1 MGIFGTRASSSLPSG
16 PGGLSQALEAAILV
30 SEVAASAAALPDV
43 LDAMLGAVVDLLG
56 VDQGSIMLVDEGGHN
71 LVLAATRGAPGG
83 APVGYRIGC
92 AEGIAGRVLATG
104 RPLLLGEVDADAF
117 VNFTEKR
124 RRISSSAVVPLR
136 VRGRAI
142 GVLSI
147 AICDRS
153 GRLGD
158 DELRVAQM
166 FADQAA
172 GVIHRTRLH
181 DGAEQRSSDLM
192 ALLRASRGVVGL
204 LDVNDLL
211 HKVLDGAMRLSGGTT
226 GFVCLFDRDSGDV
239 ATGVFR
245 SIGKDQIGSLLSR
258 AEVTA
263 ARTSLE
269 PVVFDGCCAVGLATQ
284 AGTCGVIVTQG
295 VDEVAGDRLELL
307 SLFQQQCSSALA
319 SAELH
324 EALKHKEQE
333 LSSIIDGVLNPM
345 VLVDAAHR
353 IVAMNPAS
361 EELFHISG
369 RFSEGTS
376 IESALGHDK
385 IEGMLMS
392 DGDVQTEID
401 VGVPPRTFKAR
412 VTDVRLIGAPAGR
425 LLVMDDVTTERQNA
439 KVQRDFVAMIGHEL
453 RTPLTI
459 IKGFAKT
466 LVKRVDKSST
476 QQITDVLTT
485 IDNKANQLERIIED
499 LLYVS
504 RVESREAA
512 LRVER
517 IEVGGLV
524 ERVSQEMLRNHPER
538 EVHLDVAG
546 PVQWVCDESKVSI
559 VLRHLLDNA
568 LKYSDAPAPVFVRV
582 REESGD
588 LVFEV
593 VDRGVGMVSS
603 DVPSIF
609 ERFHQIDGG
618 STRSHGGLGVGLYLS
633 AQLVRIHGGRIWVDA
648 TWGKG
653 STFCFSLPR
662 RIGQSNPR
670 VLRRAPEGVV

>member
-1 MGIFGTRASSSLPSG
+1 MGIFSARPSGSLPSG
-16 PGGLSQALEAAILV
+16 PGGLSQALEAAIRV
-30 SEVAASAAALPDV
+30 SDVAASAAALPDV
-43 LDAMLGAVVDLLG
+43 LDAMLRAVVDLLG

-71 LVLAATRGAPGG
+71 LVLSATVGAPAGV
-83 APVGYRIGC
+83 PVGYRIGC

-104 RPLLLGEVDADAF
+104 KPLLLEEVDADAF
-117 VNFTEKR
+117 VNFTAKR

-147 AICDRS
+147 AICERS
-153 GRLGD
+153 GHLSD

-181 DGAEQRSSDLM
+181 DGAEHRSSDLM
-192 ALLRASRGVVGL
+192 ALLRASRGVVGV

-211 HKVLDGAMRLSGGTT
+211 QKILDGAMRLSGGAT
-226 GFVCLFDRDSGDV
+226 GFVCLFDRESGGV
-239 ATGVFR
+239 STGVFR
-245 SIGKDQIGSLLSR
+245 SIAKDEISGLLAR
-258 AEVTA
+258 PEVIE

-269 PVVFDGCCAVGLATQ
+269 PVVFDGYCVVGIATQ
-284 AGTCGVIVTQG
+284 AGTCGVIVTTG
-295 VDEVAGDRLELL
+295 VEEVVGDRLELL
-307 SLFQQQCSSALA
+307 SLFQQQSSSALA

-361 EELFHISG
+361 EELFHVSG
-369 RFSEGTS
+369 RFSEG
-376 IESALGHDK
+376 AAVDGAFGHDT
-385 IEGMLMS
+385 IERLLMG
-392 DGDVQTEID
+392 DGDMQTEID

-412 VTDVRLIGAPAGR
+412 VTDVRLVGAPAGR

-439 KVQRDFVAMIGHEL
+439 RVQRDFVAMIGHEL

-459 IKGFAKT
+459 IKGFART
-466 LVKRVDKSST
+466 LIKRVDRTSA
-476 QQITDVLTT
+476 QQMTDVLVT
-485 IDNKANQLERIIED
+485 IDNKANQLERVIED

-517 IEVGGLV
+517 VEVGELV
-524 ERVSQEMLRNHPER
+524 EKVSQEMLRNHPER
-538 EVHLDVAG
+538 EVHLDIPGLVR
-546 PVQWVCDESKVSI
+546 WVCDESKVSL

-582 REESGD
+582 REEADD
-588 LVFEV
+588 LVIEI

-603 DVPSIF
+603 DVPNIF

-618 STRSHGGLGVGLYLS
+618 STRTHGGLGVGLYLS
-633 AQLVRIHGGRIWVDA
+633 AQLVRIHGGRIWVDS

-662 RIGQSNPR
+662 RVGQTNPR
-670 VLRRAPEGVV
+670 VLRRSPEGIA

>member
-1 MGIFGTRASSSLPSG
+1 MGIFGTHASNLLPSG
-16 PGGLSQALEAAILV
+16 PGGLSKALEAAILV
-30 SEVAASAAALPDV
+30 SDVAASAAALPDV
-43 LDAMLGAVVDLLG
+43 LDAMLGAVVDLLE

-71 LVLAATRGAPGG
+71 LVLAATSGVPGG
-83 APVGYRIGC
+83 APIGYSIGC

-153 GRLGD
+153 GRLVD
-158 DELRVAQM
+158 DDLRVAQM

-211 HKVLDGAMRLSGGTT
+211 HKVLDGAMSLSRGTT
-226 GFVCLFDRDSGDV
+226 GFVCLFDRDSGGV
-239 ATGVFR
+239 STGVFR
-245 SIGKDQIGSLLSR
+245 SIDKDEIGALLGR
-258 AEVTA
+258 AEVTT
-263 ARTSLE
+263 ARSSFE
-269 PVVFDGCCAVGLATQ
+269 PVVFDGYCAVGLATQ
-284 AGTCGVIVTQG
+284 AGTRGVIVTQG

-369 RFSEGTS
+369 RFSEGTP
-376 IESALGHDK
+376 IEGALDHDK

-392 DGDVQTEID
+392 EGDVQTEIE

-412 VTDVRLIGAPAGR
+412 VTDVRLVGAPAGR

-466 LVKRVDKSST
+466 LVKRVDKSNT

-485 IDNKANQLERIIED
+485 IDNKANQLERLIED

-524 ERVSQEMLRNHPER
+524 ERVSQEMLGSHPER
-538 EVHLDVAG
+538 EVHLDTAG

-559 VLRHLLDNA
+559 VLRHLVDNA
-568 LKYSDAPAPVFVRV
+568 LKYSDSPEPVFVRV
-582 REESGD
+582 REESDD

-603 DVPSIF
+603 DVPNIF
-609 ERFHQIDGG
+609 DRFHQIDGG
-618 STRSHGGLGVGLYLS
+618 STRRHGGLGVGLYLS
-633 AQLVRIHGGRIWVDA
+633 AQLVRIHGGRIWVDS

-670 VLRRAPEGVV
+670 VLRREPEGVV

>member
-1 MGIFGTRASSSLPSG
+1 MGIFGTHASNLLPSG
-16 PGGLSQALEAAILV
+16 PGGLSKALEAAILV
-30 SEVAASAAALPDV
+30 SDVAASAAALPHV
-43 LDAMLGAVVDLLG
+43 LDAMLGAVVDLLE

-71 LVLAATRGAPGG
+71 LVLAATSGVPGG
-83 APVGYRIGC
+83 APIGYSIGC

-158 DELRVAQM
+158 DDLRVAQM

-181 DGAEQRSSDLM
+181 DGSEQRSSDLM

-211 HKVLDGAMRLSGGTT
+211 HRVLDGAMRLSRGAT
-226 GFVCLFDRDSGDV
+226 GFVCLFDRDSGGV
-239 ATGVFR
+239 STGVFR
-245 SIGKDQIGSLLSR
+245 SIDKDEIGALLSR
-258 AEVTA
+258 AEVTT
-263 ARTSLE
+263 ARSSFE
-269 PVVFDGCCAVGLATQ
+269 PVVFDGYCAVGLATQ
-284 AGTCGVIVTQG
+284 AGTRGVIVTQG

-369 RFSEGTS
+369 RFSEGS
-376 IESALGHDK
+376 PIEGALDHDK

-392 DGDVQTEID
+392 EGDVQTEIE

-412 VTDVRLIGAPAGR
+412 VTDVRLVGAPAGR

-466 LVKRVDKSST
+466 LVKRVDKSNT

-485 IDNKANQLERIIED
+485 IDNKANQLERLIED

-524 ERVSQEMLRNHPER
+524 ERVSQEMLRSHPER
-538 EVHLDVAG
+538 EVHLDTAG

-559 VLRHLLDNA
+559 VLRHLVDNA
-568 LKYSDAPAPVFVRV
+568 LKYSDSPEPVFVRV
-582 REESGD
+582 REESDD

-603 DVPSIF
+603 DVPNIF
-609 ERFHQIDGG
+609 DRFHQIDGG
-618 STRSHGGLGVGLYLS
+618 STRRHGGLGVGLYLS
-633 AQLVRIHGGRIWVDA
+633 AQLVRIHGGRIWVDS

>member
-1 MGIFGTRASSSLPSG
+1 MGIFGARGANALPSG
-16 PGGLSQALEAAILV
+16 PGGLSQALEAAIRV
-30 SEVAASAAALPDV
+30 SDVAASAAALPDV
-43 LDAMLGAVVDLLG
+43 LDSMLSSVVDLLG
-56 VDQGSIMLVDEGGHN
+56 VDQGSIMLVDAGGHN
-71 LVLAATRGAPGG
+71 LVLSATVGAPAGV
-83 APVGYRIGC
+83 PVGYQIGC

-104 RPLLLGEVDADAF
+104 RPLLLGQVDADAF

-124 RRISSSAVVPLR
+124 RRIASSAVVPLR

-147 AICDRS
+147 AICERAGNLS
-153 GRLGD
+153 D
-158 DELRVAQM
+158 DDLRVAQM

-181 DGAEQRSSDLM
+181 EGAEQRSSDLM
-192 ALLRASRGVVGL
+192 ALMRASRGVVGV

-211 HKVLDGAMRLSGGTT
+211 HKILDGAMRLSGGST
-226 GFVCLFDRDSGDV
+226 GFVCLFDRESGGV
-239 ATGVFR
+239 ETGVFR
-245 SIGKDQIGSLLSR
+245 SIDKEEISALLAR
-258 AEVTA
+258 PEVQA

-269 PVVFDGCCAVGLATQ
+269 PVVFGSSCAVGLATQ
-284 AGTCGVIVTQG
+284 AGTGGVIVTTG
-295 VDEVAGDRLELL
+295 TDDVVADRLELL
-307 SLFQQQCSSALA
+307 SLFQQQSSSALA

-345 VLVDAAHR
+345 VLVDAAGR

-369 RFSEGTS
+369 RFSEGTQVVG
-376 IESALGHDK
+376 ALGHDD
-385 IEGMLMS
+385 IERLLIG
-392 DGDVQTEID
+392 DGDVQTEIE
-401 VGVPPRTFKAR
+401 VGVPARTFKAR
-412 VTDVRLIGAPAGR
+412 VTDVRLVGAPAGR

-439 KVQRDFVAMIGHEL
+439 RVQRDFVAMIGHEL

-459 IKGFAKT
+459 IKGFARTLIKRADKT
-466 LVKRVDKSST
+466 SP
-476 QQITDVLTT
+476 QQMTDVLTT

-517 IEVGGLV
+517 VEVGELV
-524 ERVSQEMLRNHPER
+524 TKVSQEMLRNHPMR

-546 PVQWVCDESKVSI
+546 PLLWVCDESKVSL

-568 LKYSDAPAPVFVRV
+568 LKYSDAPAPVVVRA
-582 REESGD
+582 REEADD
-588 LVFEV
+588 LVIEV

-603 DVPSIF
+603 DVPNIF

-618 STRSHGGLGVGLYLS
+618 STRTHGGLGVGLYLS
-633 AQLVRIHGGRIWVDA
+633 AQLVRIHGGRIWVDS

-662 RIGQSNPR
+662 RVGQTNPR
-670 VLRRAPEGVV
+670 VLRPSVEGVG

>member
-1 MGIFGTRASSSLPSG
+1 MGIFGVRATSSLPSG
-16 PGGLSQALEAAILV
+16 PGGLSQALEAAIRV

-43 LDAMLGAVVDLLG
+43 LDAMLNAVVDLLG
-56 VDQGSIMLVDEGGHN
+56 VDQGSIMLVDESRHY
-71 LVLAATRGAPGG
+71 LVLSATVGAPAG

-104 RPLLLGEVDADAF
+104 KPLLLGEVDAEAF

-147 AICDRS
+147 AICEREGHLS
-153 GRLGD
+153 D
-158 DELRVAQM
+158 DDLRVAQM

-181 DGAEQRSSDLM
+181 GGAEQRSSDLM
-192 ALLRASRGVVGL
+192 ALLRASRGVVGM

-211 HKVLDGAMRLSGGTT
+211 QKILDGAMRLSGGST
-226 GFVCLFDRDSGDV
+226 GFICLFDRESGGV
-239 ATGVFR
+239 AKGVFR
-245 SIGKDQIGSLLSR
+245 SIGKDEISSLLAR
-258 AEVTA
+258 PEVQA
-263 ARTSLE
+263 ARSSLE
-269 PVVFDGCCAVGLATQ
+269 PVAFGSSCAVGLATQ
-284 AGTCGVIVTQG
+284 AGTSGVIVTTG
-295 VDEVAGDRLELL
+295 AGDGAEDRLELL
-307 SLFQQQCSSALA
+307 SVFQQQSSSALA

-345 VLVDAAHR
+345 VLVDAAGR

-361 EELFHISG
+361 EELFHVSG
-369 RFSEGTS
+369 RFSEGQPVDN
-376 IESALGHDK
+376 AFGHDA
-385 IEGMLMS
+385 IERMLIG
-392 DGDVQTEID
+392 DGDVQTEIE
-401 VGVPPRTFKAR
+401 VGVPARTFKAR
-412 VTDVRLIGAPAGR
+412 VTDVRLVGAPAGR

-439 KVQRDFVAMIGHEL
+439 TVQRDFVAMIGHEL

-459 IKGFAKT
+459 IKGFART
-466 LVKRVDKSST
+466 LIKRADRTSP
-476 QQITDVLTT
+476 QQMTDVLTT

-517 IEVGGLV
+517 VDIGELV
-524 ERVSQEMLRNHPER
+524 TKVSQEMLRNHPER
-538 EVHLDVAG
+538 EVHLDVVG
-546 PVQWVCDESKVSI
+546 PLQWVCDESKVSLI
-559 VLRHLLDNA
+559 LRHLLDNA
-568 LKYSDAPAPVFVRV
+568 LKYSEAPAPVFVRA
-582 REESGD
+582 REESDD
-588 LVFEV
+588 LVIEV
-593 VDRGVGMVSS
+593 VDRGLGMVSS
-603 DVPSIF
+603 DVPNIF

-618 STRSHGGLGVGLYLS
+618 STRTHGGLGVGLYLS
-633 AQLVRIHGGRIWVDA
+633 AQLVRIHGGRIWVDS

-662 RIGQSNPR
+662 RVGQTNPR
-670 VLRRAPEGVV
+670 VLRRSAKGLA